1 MHRTGKFLVVVVVFA
16 IVAGALY
23 YFMRPTAATGPAPA
37 FSTFVDST
45 VSSGGSTVVSTPA
58 VSTPAVSTPVV
69 STPVGSTVSSG
80 GSTVV
85 STPAVS
91 TVVST
96 CPPEILAMSPI
107 HDRGGARSITLPE
120 INGVYDS
127 AEFGTVTIHCGVV
140 SSPSEAFANT
150 FGAAEVTLNGEYT
163 HESFHSPVSA
173 THMYIDIDV
182 PAGEPLGV
190 VGSRLN
196 LWLIGS
202 SGGVQGSV
210 ILTWQA

>member
-37 FSTFVDST
+37 FSTFVD
-45 VSSGGSTVVSTPA
+45 
-58 VSTPAVSTPVV
+58 
-69 STPVGSTVSSG
+69 STVSSG

-140 SSPSEAFANT
+140 SSTSEAFTNT